1 MVEGDLFREVDEDLR
16 RERIARMWDAYGV
29 HVLIAA
35 ALIVASVAG
44 YKGWQWWT
52 DKQAAENGAVFVK
65 ALALAEDGKQAEMT
79 GALILI
85 SKQGARGYAML
96 AKLHLAAQ
104 FVKEGKTA
112 EAAAQYD
119 AVAGDGYA
127 SELVRGYARV
137 QSAALVVDKSDM
149 AEMRKR
155 LQVLDTPA
163 SPWRSSARELIGLAA
178 YKDGKFDEAE
188 EIFQLLAADSKTP
201 AQMKKRAE
209 TLLALLVKP
218 VPESSGK
225 AKEPVRDE
233 AKTQ

>member
-16 RERIARMWDAYGV
+16 RERMAKMWDAYGV
-29 HVLIAA
+29 HVLVAA

-44 YKGWQWWT
+44 YKAWQWWT
-52 DKQAAENGAVFVK
+52 DKQAAENGAIFVK
-65 ALALAEDGKQAEMT
+65 ALALADDGKPAEMT
-79 GALILI
+79 AALMKI
-85 SKQGARGYAML
+85 SKDGPRGYALL

-104 FVKEGKTA
+104 FLSEGKTA
-112 EAAAQYD
+112 EAGAQYD
-119 AVAGDGYA
+119 AIASDGYA
-127 SELVRGYARV
+127 SELIRGFARV
-137 QSAALVVDKSDM
+137 QSAAMVVDKSDM

-155 LQVLDTPA
+155 LQDLDTPA
-163 SPWRSSARELIGLAA
+163 SPWRASARELIGLAA

-188 EIFQLLAADSKTP
+188 EMFQLLAADSKTP

-225 AKEPVRDE
+225 AKEPARDE